1 MPYYGALD
9 GHLGGQFSYYIA
21 FNVYYVK
28 GFAQAH
34 NFQNGTLKVVLF
46 DHWEGSSTC
55 LLCDYVCKDVALTHH
70 TNTSADAHASAT
82 RH

>member
-9 GHLGGQFSYYIA
+9 GHLGDQFSYYVA
-21 FNVYYVK
+21 LNVYYVK
-28 GFAQAH
+28 GVAH
-34 NFQNGTLKVVLF
+34 AHSFQNGTLKVVLF

-55 LLCDYVCKDVALTHH
+55 LLCHFVCKDVALTHH

>member
-28 GFAQAH
+28 GVAQAH
-34 NFQNGTLKVVLF
+34 NFQHGTLKVVLF

-55 LLCDYVCKDVALTHH
+55 LLCDYVCKNVA
-70 TNTSADAHASAT
+70 D
-82 RH
+82 